1 MHLRSLPFDSPATLF
16 GSILCVPSSLCES
29 LYQSERPSPLETS
42 LPTLCGHTIASCR
55 EYIPR
60 WHRNVRDA
68 HIMYQVA
75 NFESRR
81 NYITQQTEADVIA
94 HLIVL

>member
-16 GSILCVPSSLCES
+16 GSILCVPSS
-29 LYQSERPSPLETS
+29 
-42 LPTLCGHTIASCR
+42 LCGHTIASCR

-75 NFESRR
+75 SFESRR